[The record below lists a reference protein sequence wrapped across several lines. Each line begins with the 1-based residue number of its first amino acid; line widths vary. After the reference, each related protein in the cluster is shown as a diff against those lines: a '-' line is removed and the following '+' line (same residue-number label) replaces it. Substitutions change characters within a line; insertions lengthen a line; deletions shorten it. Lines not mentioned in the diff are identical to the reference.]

1 MTTHALIKPPPRRY
15 ENQQTGTFVL
25 YRSLV
30 RDFEVHWRQWDCGS
44 RHYAVA
50 CGCGVAAREGNEVA
64 IFDMCD
70 GQPQESRPRLTL
82 KTLGEREGTRV
93 RVLESHQGKKVTVG
107 IRTFTRHQIGQER
120 FYLICY
126 RLPGLLV
133 GLPVRGLCPG
143 RCGRLG
149 DEPVSPGAQ
158 RGLHPHAG
166 SLRYL

>member
-1 MTTHALIKPPPRRY
+1 MTHSLIKSPLRRY

-50 CGCGVAAREGNEVA
+50 CGCGVAAQEGNEVA

-70 GQPQESRPRLTL
+70 GHPQESRPQLTL

-107 IRTFTRHQIGQER
+107 IQTFSRRLIGQER
-120 FYLICY
+120 FFLIF
-126 RLPGLLV
+126 LTTAWSLSWSSHLGPLSGLTLAT
-133 GLPVRGLCPG
+133 G
-143 RCGRLG
+143 
-149 DEPVSPGAQ
+149 E
-158 RGLHPHAG
+158 
-166 SLRYL
+166 